1 MENIQRPILS
11 ISLLVSN
18 RIDTIGKCMESLKPL
33 LEGFPCELV
42 VVDTVGPEKTDGSI
56 AVVRQYTDKIY
67 HFEWCDDFAAA
78 RNFGL
83 EKCTGEWF
91 LFMDDDEWFENVGE
105 IIEFFQSGEY
115 KNFKSATYQIRN
127 YTNFEGTD
135 YHMAVLSRMVKRT
148 PKLKFEGRIH
158 EAFSELHLPCKDF
171 SSYVH
176 HYGYVY
182 ASEEEKLAHIRRN
195 VVLLEKELKLTPKHL
210 RYRTQMARELACF
223 DNQRALDF
231 CEETFRLCSE
241 EKNSSYFQS
250 LLFLVFR
257 LYEALGKTVAMAE
270 ETYNELKQT
279 YGFSETAENAISFQM
294 VRLCLINNQ
303 PECAY
308 PYAVTYFETLQYLM
322 ENKEIQQI
330 QMAADSY
337 RYQAREARL
346 EMLHFGAY
354 SAWKAGEYAAAWDLY
369 RQMPWE
375 DESFQNEEA
384 FQLMLGLF
392 QEHADV
398 RTMLDILKRVMKNH
412 SLMQL
417 ATVRKSIGDIL
428 ALLK

>member
-1 MENIQRPILS
+1 MSSIQQPLLS
-11 ISLLVSN
+11 ISILVSN
-18 RIDTIGKCMESLKPL
+18 RMETIEKCMKSIQPL
-33 LEGFPCELV
+33 VTEIPGELIA
-42 VVDTVGPEKTDGSI
+42 VDTVGKNTDGSI
-56 AVVRQYTDKIY
+56 DIVKKYTDKIY
-67 HFEWCDDFAAA
+67 PFAWCNDFAKA

-91 LFMDDDEWFENVGE
+91 MFLDDDEWFEDVSE
-105 IIEFFQSGEY
+105 IVEFFRSGEY
-115 KNFKSATYQIRN
+115 KKFQSATYQIRN
-127 YTNFEGTD
+127 YTNFEGTE
-135 YHMAVLSRMVKRT
+135 YHTAVLSRMVKRT
-148 PKLKFEGRIH
+148 ATLKFEGRIH
-158 EAFSELHLPCKDF
+158 EGFSELHLPCKDF

-182 ASEEEKLAHIRRN
+182 ANEEEKLSHIKRN
-195 VVLLEKELKLTPKHL
+195 VELLEKELKLTPKHL

-231 CEETFRLCSE
+231 CEETFQLCSE
-241 EKNSSYFQS
+241 EKQSPYFQS
-250 LLFLVFR
+250 LLMLVFR

-270 ETYNELKQT
+270 KKYTELKQI
-279 YGFSETAENAISFQM
+279 YGFTETTENAASFQM

-303 PECAY
+303 PETAY
-308 PYAVTYFETLQYLM
+308 LYVVKYFETLQYLE

-337 RYQAREARL
+337 RYQAQEAQL

-354 SAWKAGEYAAAWDLY
+354 SAWKAKEYTVAWDLY

-375 DESFQNEEA
+375 NAAFQNEEA

-398 RTMLDILKRVMKNH
+398 RKLLDILKRIMKNQ
-412 SLMQL
+412 SMMQI
-417 ATVRKSIGDIL
+417 ASVRKSIGDVL
-428 ALLK
+428 ALMK